1 MQNITKNN
9 TNQKKN
15 LRKSAIEEDNY
26 SKCLLALIVS
36 ERKYRNS
43 LDNDIYLWDSSFN
56 KRNKVLLD
64 KLTDLEDT
72 VKGLNCKSIE
82 KKNKSYHK
90 QNPHGVFIVEDCWGI
105 IKEFLGLK
113 IVNSNIKP
121 YYIKKYFP
129 TPKLFKPFQSSIKSD
144 GIIKSVET
152 IKLVKRTPKN
162 LKSNYYNILYKI
174 QKDTVSEYIDIIG
187 YRIRPDF
194 KLYPPRCWDVYKT
207 YRNAKIT
214 FI

>member
-1 MQNITKNN
+1 MQNITKFD

-90 QNPHGVFIVEDCWGI
+90 QNPHGVYIVEDCWGI

-129 TPKLFKPFQSSIKSD
+129 TPKLFKPFQISIRSGSNTKF
-144 GIIKSVET
+144 
-152 IKLVKRTPKN
+152 VKRTPKN
-162 LKSNYYNILYKI
+162 LKSSCLTLYKI
-174 QKDTVSEYIDIIG
+174 QKDTVSEYIDIYG

-194 KLYPPRCWDVYKT
+194 KLYPQRCWEEYKT
-207 YRNAKIT
+207 YRNVKIY
-214 FI
+214 IYKIK